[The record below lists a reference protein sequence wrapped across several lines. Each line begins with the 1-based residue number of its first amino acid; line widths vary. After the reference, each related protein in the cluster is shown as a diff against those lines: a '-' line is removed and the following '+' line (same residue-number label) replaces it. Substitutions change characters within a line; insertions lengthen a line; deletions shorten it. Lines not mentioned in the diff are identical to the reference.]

1 MSRPDTVFRK
11 GNPDKPVVIFIHGLG
26 MDKNFWIS
34 PLETKILAKNVPL
47 KIFAATRPRPCSI
60 QKRRK
65 LTFGNIPGKK
75 DNIRAVLQDKGFNLV
90 CWSQRRPVGPIS
102 LAVEELDEIVKRVV
116 RVFPDKSIALI
127 GHSRG
132 GLIAR
137 KFMEK
142 KMPGI
147 KALITLS
154 TPHAGS
160 SLSRIGEYLSPLS
173 PALKKILPKQ
183 THGAISEVIKNVND
197 LLQGNAL
204 KELLPGSGF
213 FRNLQDSPLKGVKY
227 ISFGGKKTKLLTLYR
242 WKIQDNKM
250 YPKPVLTIPDSLI
263 KILPASVCPDELISG
278 KGDFMVTAESSLLP
292 WAERHYNLT
301 ANHISITWNR
311 KAIKSITEVLER
323 I

>member
-1 MSRPDTVFRK
+1 M
-11 GNPDKPVVIFIHGLG
+11 IFIHGLG
-26 MDKNFWIS
+26 MDKNFWIN
-34 PLETKILAKNVPL
+34 PLETKIFAKNVPL
-47 KIFAATRPRPCSI
+47 KIFAATRPRPCLI

-65 LTFGNIPGKK
+65 LTFGNIPGKI
-75 DNIRAVLQDKGFNLV
+75 DNIRTVLQDKGFNIV
-90 CWSQRRPVGPIS
+90 SWSQRRPVGPIS
-102 LAVEELDEIVKRVV
+102 VAVEELDEIVKLV
-116 RVFPDKSIALI
+116 RHIFPNKSIALI

-142 KMPGI
+142 KIPGI

-160 SLSRIGEYLSPLS
+160 SLSRIGEYLAPLS
-173 PALKKILPKQ
+173 PLLKRMLPEN
-183 THGAISEVIKNVND
+183 THGTISEVIKNAND
-197 LLQGNAL
+197 LIQGNAL

-213 FRNLQDSPLKGVKY
+213 FKNLNDSPLKGVKY

-242 WKIQDNKM
+242 WKREDNKM

-263 KILPASVCPDELISG
+263 KILPASVCPGELMSG
-278 KGDFMVTAESSLLP
+278 RGDFMVTAESSLLP
-292 WAERHYNLT
+292 WAARHYNLT

-311 KAIKSITEVLER
+311 KAIKSTTEVLEG

>member
-1 MSRPDTVFRK
+1 MELDITIHK

-26 MDKNFWIS
+26 MDKNFWIN

-47 KIFAATRPRPCSI
+47 KIFAATRPRPCLI
-60 QKRRK
+60 QKKRK
-65 LTFGNIPGKK
+65 FTFGNIPEKIN
-75 DNIRAVLQDKGFNLV
+75 NIRSVLQNKGFNLV

-102 LAVEELDEIVKRVV
+102 LAVEELDEIVKRVG
-116 RVFPDKSIALI
+116 RVFPNKSIALI

-137 KFMEK
+137 KFMEENI
-142 KMPGI
+142 PGI
-147 KALITLS
+147 KVLITLS

-160 SLSRIGEYLSPLS
+160 SLSRIGEYLAPLS
-173 PALKKILPKQ
+173 PLLKRMLPKN
-183 THGAISEVIKNVND
+183 THGTISEVIKNVND

-213 FRNLQDSPLKGVKY
+213 FKNLKDSRLKGVRY
-227 ISFGGKKTKLLTLYR
+227 VSFGGKKTKLLTLYR
-242 WKIQDNKM
+242 WKRQGNKM

-263 KILPASVCPDELISG
+263 KILPASVCPGELISG

-292 WAERHYNLT
+292 WAARHYNLT

-311 KAIKSITEVLER
+311 KAINSTIEVLEG